1 MLNLKALRESL
12 KLKQGDFAA
21 QFGIPQ
27 TTYSGYEL
35 GQRDPKTQFW
45 IDVADAYK
53 VSTDYLLGQ
62 TDDPHGTKYQA
73 LSPLETRYRAL
84 DPHSRK
90 VVDAVMELEAE
101 RFAREIITPEKPKT
115 RVIPLFIAAAGPGEP
130 VNGIFEEHEI
140 PYEKKGEFAVKV
152 SGDSM
157 EPELKDG
164 EIVLCM
170 KRPPKNGELGV
181 IMVNGSLLVKQVITA
196 GGDIY
201 LRSLNRAR
209 KNLDVDLF
217 ESGNDTVACYG
228 TVIHK
233 HVPLVIQ

>member
-1 MLNLKALRESL
+1 MATDKPRFTLTIPDEILARVERYQTAR
-12 KLKQGDFAA
+12 KLKTKSKA
-21 QFGIPQ
+21 I
-27 TTYSGYEL
+27 
-35 GQRDPKTQFW
+35 QRLIEIGLEKD
-45 IDVADAYK
+45 AD
-53 VSTDYLLGQ
+53 T
-62 TDDPHGTKYQA
+62 PHGTKYQA

-228 TVIHK
+228 TVIHR
-233 HVPLVIQ
+233 HVPLVMA

>member
-1 MLNLKALRESL
+1 MATDKPRFTLTIPDEILARVERYQTAR
-12 KLKQGDFAA
+12 KLKTKSKA
-21 QFGIPQ
+21 I
-27 TTYSGYEL
+27 
-35 GQRDPKTQFW
+35 QRLIEIGLEKD
-45 IDVADAYK
+45 AD
-53 VSTDYLLGQ
+53 T
-62 TDDPHGTKYQA
+62 PHGKTNVS
-73 LSPLETRYRAL
+73 LSPLEAKYEAL

-101 RFAREIITPEKPKT
+101 RFAREITIPEKPKT

-228 TVIHK
+228 TVIHR
-233 HVPLVIQ
+233 HVPLVMA

>member
-1 MLNLKALRESL
+1 MATDKPRFTLTIPDEMLARVERYQTAR
-12 KLKQGDFAA
+12 KLKTKSKA
-21 QFGIPQ
+21 I
-27 TTYSGYEL
+27 
-35 GQRDPKTQFW
+35 QRLIEIGLKE
-45 IDVADAYK
+45 DA
-53 VSTDYLLGQ
+53 
-62 TDDPHGTKYQA
+62 DDPREKNRVP

-228 TVIHK
+228 TVIHR
-233 HVPLVIQ
+233 HVPLVMQ